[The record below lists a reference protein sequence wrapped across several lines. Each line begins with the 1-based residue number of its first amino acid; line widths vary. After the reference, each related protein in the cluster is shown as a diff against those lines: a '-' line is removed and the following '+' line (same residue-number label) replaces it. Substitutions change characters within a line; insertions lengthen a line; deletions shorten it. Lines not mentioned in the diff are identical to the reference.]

1 MKVGFVGLGKLGLP
15 VALAI
20 SSKTHTVC
28 GYDIDPSISDYL
40 SQKSI
45 PYLEA
50 DIDKFF
56 ESGRIDLKPSVEEVV
71 SCADIIFIAVQTPH
85 EPLYEGVTR
94 IPEARENFDYKHL
107 QHAFKEVSKAALK
120 IKKSIIVTI
129 ISTVLPGT
137 LREVIFPHSNDYIS
151 ICYNPFFI
159 AMGSTIQDFLD
170 PEFVLLGSE
179 SGDPENIMKDFYA
192 TIHSRSV
199 YTTNIENAE
208 LIKVAYNTAIS
219 AKISFA
225 NTLME
230 ICSKSPG
237 LNVDEVMDGLLL
249 SSKRLFSPA
258 YLRGGMGDGGGCHPR
273 DNIAMSWLA
282 QRLNLSFD
290 LFDALMTQ
298 RQAQTE
304 WMASVIEK
312 ISMQHRD
319 QGATYVCL
327 LGLAFKPNT
336 NIITGSPARLLSGM
350 LDERGIVH
358 AVYDP
363 HVGAEV
369 DDFKV
374 GVYFVATK
382 HDEFMDF
389 NFPRGSV
396 VLDPFRYIPQNPE
409 ITLIRLGEFSDVL
422 LDQ

>member
-1 MKVGFVGLGKLGLP
+1 MQVGFIGLGKLGLP

-20 SSKTHTVC
+20 SSKAHTVC
-28 GYDIDPSISDYL
+28 GYDIDPSVSQYL
-40 SQKSI
+40 SNKNI

-50 DIDKFF
+50 QIDQFF
-56 ESGRIDLKPSVEEVV
+56 ASGCIDLKATVEEVV
-71 SCADIIFIAVQTPH
+71 SAADIVFIAVQTPH

-94 IPEARENFDYKHL
+94 IPESREDFDYKHL
-107 QHAFKEVSKAALK
+107 QDAFKEVSSAALK
-120 IKKSIIVTI
+120 LKKPIIATV

-137 LREVIFPHSNDYIS
+137 LREVIFPHSNNYTS

-159 AMGSTIQDFLD
+159 AMGTTIQDFLD
-170 PEFVLLGSE
+170 PEFVLLGAE
-179 SGDPENIMKDFYA
+179 SGAPEQIMQEFYA
-192 TIHSRSV
+192 TIHSRRV
-199 YTTNIENAE
+199 YATNIENAE

-237 LNVDEVMDGLLL
+237 LNVDVVIDGLLL
-249 SSKRLFSPA
+249 SAKRLFSPA

-282 QRLNLSFD
+282 QRLDLSFD
-290 LFDALMTQ
+290 LFDALMMQ

-304 WMASVIEK
+304 WMASIIEK
-312 ISMQHRD
+312 LSTQHQD
-319 QGATYVCL
+319 QGPAYVCL

-350 LDERGIVH
+350 LDERGVTH
-358 AVYDP
+358 AVHDP
-363 HVGAEV
+363 HVGVKAEE
-369 DDFKV
+369 FKV

-382 HDEFMDF
+382 HDEFMEFD
-389 NFPRGSV
+389 FPRGSV
-396 VLDPFRYIPQNPE
+396 VVDPFRYIPEKPG
-409 ITLIRLGEFSDVL
+409 ITLIRLGEFSDLL
-422 LDQ
+422 LDH

>member
-1 MKVGFVGLGKLGLP
+1 M
-15 VALAI
+15 
-20 SSKTHTVC
+20 
-28 GYDIDPSISDYL
+28 
-40 SQKSI
+40 
-45 PYLEA
+45 
-50 DIDKFF
+50 
-56 ESGRIDLKPSVEEVV
+56 
-71 SCADIIFIAVQTPH
+71 
-85 EPLYEGVTR
+85 
-94 IPEARENFDYKHL
+94 
-107 QHAFKEVSKAALK
+107 
-120 IKKSIIVTI
+120 
-129 ISTVLPGT
+129 
-137 LREVIFPHSNDYIS
+137 
-151 ICYNPFFI
+151 
-159 AMGSTIQDFLD
+159 D

-179 SGDPENIMKDFYA
+179 SGDSERIMKDFYA

-237 LNVDEVMDGLLL
+237 LNVDVVMDGLLL

-290 LFDALMTQ
+290 LFDALMMQ

-312 ISMQHRD
+312 ISIQHLD
-319 QGATYVCL
+319 QGPTYVCL
-327 LGLAFKPNT
+327 LGSAFKPNT

-350 LDERGIVH
+350 LDERGIAHV
-358 AVYDP
+358 VYDP
-363 HVGAEV
+363 HVGSEV

-382 HDEFMDF
+382 HDEFKEF
-389 NFPRGSV
+389 RFPRGSV
-396 VLDPFRYIPQNPE
+396 VLDPFRYIPQNPD
-409 ITLIRLGEFSDVL
+409 IKLIRLGEFSDLL